1 MDPQA
6 PICPAERGLPRRFFA
21 VVPEMNRDFQ
31 VGEWLARTGLNELC
45 NCSRCVH
52 IEPKVMQVLE
62 VLAENAGEMVPRED
76 LIQRVWPGV
85 FVTDDVL
92 TRCISLLRRVFEDS
106 RTDPQVI
113 ETISKRGYRL
123 IAPVRRGDANQDATR
138 LLAVLPFSRP
148 DGDAEAER
156 WSEALTEAVIE
167 TLTDVPRLRI
177 KAWSTVL
184 RYQDDAADPLAV
196 ARALGAHAALVGR
209 TLRRDDRLTIFTEL
223 VEVANGWRLWGAR
236 YGVQPAESLSPA
248 VENFAL
254 QIAANIREKLIPREA
269 GASSR
274 PTSAGSEMLGSE
286 APDESQWREV
296 YETSP
301 T

>member
-1 MDPQA
+1 MKGSF
-6 PICPAERGLPRRFFA
+6 R
-21 VVPEMNRDFQ
+21 
-31 VGEWLARTGLNELC
+31 VGEWLVRPELGRIVGRGK
-45 NCSRCVH
+45 SLRV
-52 IEPKVMQVLE
+52 EPKVMQVLE
-62 VLAENAGEMVPRED
+62 VLAGSVGEMVPRED

-106 RTDPQVI
+106 RTEPQVI

-123 IAPVRRGDANQDATR
+123 IAPVRRGDAGRDETR

-177 KAWSTVL
+177 KVWSTVL
-184 RYQDDAADPLAV
+184 RYQDDAGDPLTV

-236 YGVQPAESLSPA
+236 YGVQPAANLSRA

-254 QIAANIREKLIPREA
+254 QIAANIREKLIPRETR
-269 GASSR
+269 ASSGA
-274 PTSAGSEMLGSE
+274 TSAGSEMLETE
-286 APDESQWREV
+286 APDESQWFEV
-296 YETSP
+296 LETSP

>member
-1 MDPQA
+1 M
-6 PICPAERGLPRRFFA
+6 RGSFR
-21 VVPEMNRDFQ
+21 
-31 VGEWLARTGLNELC
+31 VGEWLIRPELGRIIGHGK
-45 NCSRCVH
+45 SVRV
-52 IEPKVMQVLE
+52 EPKVMQVLE
-62 VLAENAGEMVPRED
+62 VLAQSAGEMVPRED

-92 TRCISLLRRVFEDS
+92 TRCISVLRRVFEDS
-106 RTDPQVI
+106 RTEPQVI

-123 IAPVRRGDANQDATR
+123 IAPVRRGDESRDHTR

-156 WSEALTEAVIE
+156 WSEALEEAVIE

-184 RYQDDAADPLAV
+184 RYQDDAGDPLAV

-209 TLRRDDRLTIFTEL
+209 TLRRGDRLTIFAEL
-223 VEVANGWRLWGAR
+223 VEVTNGWRLWGAR
-236 YGVQPAESLSPA
+236 YGVQPAANLSPV

-254 QIAANIREKLIPREA
+254 QIAANIREKLIPRETA
-269 GASSR
+269 ASSR
-274 PTSAGSEMLGSE
+274 AASAGSETLGAE
-286 APDESQWREV
+286 APDESEWYEV
-296 YETSP
+296 LEMSP